1 MSAIGAYVLE
11 QQIEQDLQ
19 GQQEEPT
26 LELDFD
32 LPKVQINKTEEI
44 PF

>member
-11 QQIEQDLQ
+11 KQIEQDLQ

-26 LELDFD
+26 LEPEFD
-32 LPKVQINKTEEI
+32 LPQVEFHQSEEI

>member
-11 QQIEQDLQ
+11 QQIEHDFQ
-19 GQQEEPT
+19 GQQQEPT
-26 LELDFD
+26 LEPEFD
-32 LPKVQINKTEEI
+32 IPQVEFYQSEEI